1 MTPKL
6 FRNHPNN
13 FRTFPEP
20 FHTSPEL
27 LPDHRNSFRIISLS
41 PIKSYI
47 IPEPSPGVVKTLS
60 LLRYGSRTLQTWS
73 RHSAH
78 Q

>member
-20 FHTSPEL
+20 FQTSPEL
-27 LPDHRNSFRIISLS
+27 LPDHRNSFPIISLS
-41 PIKSYI
+41 PTNTYI
-47 IPEPSPGVVKTLS
+47 IPELIS
-60 LLRYGSRTLQTWS
+60 
-73 RHSAH
+73 
-78 Q
+78 

>member
-13 FRTFPEP
+13 FRTFLEP
-20 FHTSPEL
+20 FQTSPEL

-41 PIKSYI
+41 PTNPYN
-47 IPEPSPGVVKTLS
+47 IPEPIS
-60 LLRYGSRTLQTWS
+60 
-73 RHSAH
+73 
-78 Q
+78 

>member
-13 FRTFPEP
+13 FRTFLEP

-41 PIKSYI
+41 PTNSYN
-47 IPEPSPGVVKTLS
+47 IPEPISWC
-60 LLRYGSRTLQTWS
+60 R
-73 RHSAH
+73 
-78 Q
+78 

>member
-41 PIKSYI
+41 PTKSYI
-47 IPEPSPGVVKTLS
+47 IPEPISWC
-60 LLRYGSRTLQTWS
+60 R
-73 RHSAH
+73 
-78 Q
+78 

>member
-20 FHTSPEL
+20 FHTFPEL
-27 LPDHRNSFRIISLS
+27 LPDHRNSFRINSFS
-41 PIKSYI
+41 PTKTYK
-47 IPEPSPGVVKTLS
+47 IPEPIS
-60 LLRYGSRTLQTWS
+60 
-73 RHSAH
+73 
-78 Q
+78 